1 MDFGAGEGA
10 LSQRLADQNYEVF
23 SVDIDKNN
31 FKAKTTFLQL
41 DFNKSND
48 IQNFIN
54 ENIEKYD
61 LVLGIEV
68 IEHVENPWEYL
79 RNLKRMVKPGGYILI
94 STPNITSWYSRLN
107 FLLRGRFHQFE
118 DHDRDYGHINP
129 IALDELLY
137 IAKNLD
143 LNTVK
148 ASPGRFLPRLWLFPS
163 FKGMI
168 LNVIGFLSS
177 FFMRG
182 IKNGWCL
189 ISLFRKD

>member
-1 MDFGAGEGA
+1 MNMHGRPI
-10 LSQRLADQNYEVF
+10 LSIIVPT
-23 SVDIDKNN
+23 KNR
-31 FKAKTTFLQL
+31 AQYTGPCARSLMRISAP
-41 DFNKSND
+41 D
-48 IQNFIN
+48 
-54 ENIEKYD
+54 
-61 LVLGIEV
+61 IEV
-68 IEHVENPWEYL
+68 VVQDNSD
-79 RNLKRMVKPGGYILI
+79 NDDLKRMVKPGVYILI

-107 FLLRGRFHQFE
+107 FLLKGRFHQFE

-129 IALDELLY
+129 TAQDELLY

-148 ASPGRFLPRLWLFPS
+148 ASPGGFLPRLWLLPS